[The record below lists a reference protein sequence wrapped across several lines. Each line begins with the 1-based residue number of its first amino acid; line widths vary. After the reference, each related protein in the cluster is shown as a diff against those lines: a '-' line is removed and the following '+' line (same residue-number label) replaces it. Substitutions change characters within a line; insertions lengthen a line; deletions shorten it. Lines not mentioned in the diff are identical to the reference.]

1 MGCYQRKLAKG
12 VRWRYRGQYLGK
24 PYHSKAIYLTKKECK
39 KAEADKIAE
48 IDEATRSPKTDVGLL
63 ELFSHRLDNLQLIR
77 NKEYFEDC
85 KRLSKQAIQAWGAV
99 KASEVTK
106 KMVSD
111 LILEEVK
118 RCKKQGLTY
127 SRPNKLFA
135 TIRANFNHA
144 IKHFGVDM
152 KNPCD
157 GLSKLPE
164 DRNVKFIPSEEMI
177 IAVRKACNPEQQ
189 RLIDFVYETGCR
201 VGECINL
208 DYSDIKEDMV
218 VLYTRKSRNSVK
230 TPRFVPKPDWLEKG
244 KGKVFKHN
252 AYPRFLEG
260 KVKMLGQPKWNWH
273 GLRRRRAS
281 IWANDDVPL
290 FQIMM
295 LLGHSNV
302 STTQRY
308 LFNLGIVKM

>member
-1 MGCYQRKLAKG
+1 MLDG
-12 VRWRYRGQYLGK
+12 VIEVNILVSHITPK
-24 PYHSKAIYLTKKECK
+24 PFTLPRRNVK
-39 KAEADKIAE
+39 KAEAFKITE
-48 IDEATRSPKTDVGLL
+48 MDEAGRNPQIDLGLL
-63 ELFSHRLDNLQLIR
+63 ELFNHRLDNLQLIR

-85 KRLSKQAIQAWGAV
+85 KRLSKQAIQAWGDI

-111 LILEEVK
+111 LISEEVK
-118 RCKKQGLTY
+118 RCQKQGLTY

-144 IKHFGVDM
+144 IKHFGADI
-152 KNPCD
+152 KNPCN

-164 DRNVKFIPSEEMI
+164 DRLVKFIPSEEMI
-177 IAVRKACNPEQQ
+177 LEVKEACNPEQQ
-189 RLIDFVYETGCR
+189 RLIDFVYETSCR

-208 DYSDIKEDMV
+208 DYSDVKDDIV
-218 VLYTRKSRNSVK
+218 ILYTRKSRNSVK

-244 KGKVFKHN
+244 EGKVFKHN
-252 AYPRFLEG
+252 AYPRFLEW
-260 KVKMLGQPKWNWH
+260 KVKSLGQPKWNWH

-281 IWANDDVPL
+281 IWANEDVPL

-295 LLGHSNV
+295 LLGHSQI